1 MGIVQRL
8 LIVREQR
15 PHFLIALAVIPV
27 VVETHPVRVVHV
39 FIGLDAEQHVLGGS
53 ILPFHV
59 MDIVGDNQLHA
70 VFFRKDMQLPV
81 DGPLF
86 FQVVVLH
93 FQKEIVFAENINIFP
108 QRSFRP
114 VQIPLQD
121 HLRNFSLYAG
131 RQADDALA
139 VFAQDILI
147 DAGLAVKAVN
157 KTERHQLHQIVIAFL
172 IFRQQDQMVTGLLVD
187 AVKAA
192 PRGNVTFTA
201 EDDLDAGFSLF
212 FCFLIQFLRR
222 LVDVHRAVH
231 IAVVGDGNAVH
242 PQLHGALQQLL
253 RFGGAV

>member
-27 VVETHPVRVVHV
+27 VVETHPVRVVYILV
-39 FIGLDAEQHVLGGS
+39 SLDAEQHILGGR

-81 DGPLF
+81 DGPFF
-86 FQVVVLH
+86 FQIVVLH

-114 VQIPLQD
+114 VQIPLQN

-131 RQADDALA
+131 RQADDTLA

-147 DAGLAVKAVN
+147 DSGLAVKAVN

-201 EDDLDAGFSLF
+201 EDDLDDRLSLF
-212 FCFLIQFLRR
+212 FCFLI
-222 LVDVHRAVH
+222 
-231 IAVVGDGNAVH
+231 
-242 PQLHGALQQLL
+242 
-253 RFGGAV
+253 

>member
-1 MGIVQRL
+1 
-8 LIVREQR
+8 
-15 PHFLIALAVIPV
+15 
-27 VVETHPVRVVHV
+27 
-39 FIGLDAEQHVLGGS
+39 
-53 ILPFHV
+53 

-93 FQKEIVFAENINIFP
+93 FQKEIVFAENINIFL
-108 QRSFRP
+108 QRSFRT
-114 VQIPLQD
+114 VQIPLED

-131 RQADDALA
+131 RQTDDTFAVLA
-139 VFAQDILI
+139 QNVLI
-147 DAGLAVKAVN
+147 NAWLAVKAVD
-157 KTERHQLHQIVIAFL
+157 KTERHQLHQIVIALL